1 MPVLTL
7 QRVPSTPLIWF
18 TAGFALASLA
28 GVFLGGA
35 VWLAA
40 VGLACVS
47 IGFLLRG
54 LGRWPQAR
62 RLLAGAG
69 IALVW
74 LVIYGAVFVSPAQ
87 AMENRTVQLD
97 AVVTRWPE
105 RTDYGARVILQA
117 GEGEGRKVSAL
128 LYGDSGLSDLRP
140 GDKLS
145 CVAYCTPA
153 DASRGEDSLY
163 YASQGIHLSAKAY
176 GDITVTKAEG
186 IPPRYALTI
195 LSGKIR
201 QTIDGLYPEHEA
213 GFLRAILTGDKSGLE
228 QADKD
233 NFNRV
238 GLGHVVVISGL
249 HVTFLMGVLTLFL
262 DPRKKRSL
270 LVLLP
275 VLLAFCLM
283 TGSGPGTVRAA
294 ILCTLALLAPLL
306 GREYNC
312 FTGLSTALLLL
323 LAWNPWAAANA
334 GLQFSFL
341 STLGILLF
349 GENWCK
355 AWLKPFPRKAKRWLR
370 PVFGILTVSLAA
382 MVFTVPLSWYYFGRF
397 SLIAPLANLCA
408 SWAVSLAFVGGALS
422 VLVGAVCFPVGH
434 LLAELVGL
442 PIRYFFWFAGKA
454 SQISLAAVEMDR
466 GYYAAWALFVYGF
479 VLLYLLAPVKEK
491 RPILPACACV
501 VTLCLSALLTAKTVQ
516 RQDLALTVLDVG
528 QGQSVVVT
536 SQKSR
541 ALVDCGGTKRPGD
554 TAATYLQSIGSS
566 DVDLLV
572 LTHFHEDHAGG
583 VPELLDRVRVG
594 AIAVPDVDPD
604 SPLRQEIEAQAAE
617 QGIPIHY
624 VTETCQVALGQAQ
637 LTLYAPVGS
646 GGESNE
652 QCVSVL
658 CAKGTWEALLTGD
671 MPGEEEVRL
680 ANREKLPDIECLIA
694 GHHGSKYSTSEA
706 LLQVTRPDL
715 AMISVG
721 RNTYGHPAPET
732 LARLEAA
739 GAAIYRTDRHGSITI
754 YAQEGETS

>member
-1 MPVLTL
+1 M
-7 QRVPSTPLIWF
+7 PSTPLIWF
-18 TAGFALASLA
+18 TAGFALVSLA
-28 GVFLGGA
+28 GVLLGGA
-35 VWLAA
+35 VWMAA

-62 RLLAGAG
+62 RLLAGVG

-117 GEGEGRKVSAL
+117 GEGEGRKVPAL
-128 LYGDSGLSDLRP
+128 LYGDSSLSDLRP

-176 GDITVTKAEG
+176 GDVTVTKAEG

-201 QTIDGLYPEHEA
+201 QTIDRLYPEHEA

-355 AWLKPFPRKAKRWLR
+355 AWLKPFSRKAKRWLR

-434 LLAELVGL
+434 LLAGLVGL

-466 GYYAAWALFVYGF
+466 GYYAAWALFVYGL

-501 VTLCLSALLTAKTVQ
+501 VTLCLS
-516 RQDLALTVLDVG
+516 
-528 QGQSVVVT
+528 
-536 SQKSR
+536 
-541 ALVDCGGTKRPGD
+541 
-554 TAATYLQSIGSS
+554 
-566 DVDLLV
+566 
-572 LTHFHEDHAGG
+572 
-583 VPELLDRVRVG
+583 
-594 AIAVPDVDPD
+594 
-604 SPLRQEIEAQAAE
+604 
-617 QGIPIHY
+617 
-624 VTETCQVALGQAQ
+624 
-637 LTLYAPVGS
+637 
-646 GGESNE
+646 
-652 QCVSVL
+652 
-658 CAKGTWEALLTGD
+658 
-671 MPGEEEVRL
+671 
-680 ANREKLPDIECLIA
+680 
-694 GHHGSKYSTSEA
+694 
-706 LLQVTRPDL
+706 
-715 AMISVG
+715 
-721 RNTYGHPAPET
+721 
-732 LARLEAA
+732 
-739 GAAIYRTDRHGSITI
+739 
-754 YAQEGETS
+754 

>member
-1 MPVLTL
+1 MPFLKL
-7 QRVPSTPLIWF
+7 QKVPSTPLIWF
-18 TAGFALASLA
+18 TVGFALASLT
-28 GVFLGGA
+28 GVSQGGG
-35 VWLAA
+35 VWMAA

-47 IGFLLRG
+47 VGFLLRG

-62 RLLAGAG
+62 RMLAGAG
-69 IALVW
+69 VALVW

-87 AMENRTVQLD
+87 AMEHRTVQVE

-105 RTDYGARVILQA
+105 TTDYGASVVVKA
-117 GEGEGRKVSAL
+117 GEGEGRKVPAL
-128 LYGDSGLSDLRP
+128 LYGGQELADLCP
-140 GDKLS
+140 GDTLS

-153 DASRGEDSLY
+153 DEAQGADSLY
-163 YASQGIHLSAKAY
+163 YASQGIRLKLKTY
-176 GDITVTKAEG
+176 GDIDLTKAEG

-201 QTIDGLYPEHEA
+201 QTIDRLYPEHEA

-262 DPRKKRSL
+262 DPKKKRSL
-270 LVLLP
+270 AVLLP

-323 LAWNPWAAANA
+323 LALNPWAAANA

-349 GENWCK
+349 GEKWCK
-355 AWLKPFPRKAKRWLR
+355 AWLKPLPRRAKRCLR

-382 MVFTVPLSWYYFGRF
+382 MVFTVPLSWSYFGRF
-397 SLIAPLANLCA
+397 SLLAPLANLCT

-422 VLVGAVCFPVGH
+422 VLMGALCFPVGH
-434 LLAELVGL
+434 LLAGLVGL

-454 SQISLAAVEMDR
+454 SQLSLAAVEMDR
-466 GYYAAWALFVYGF
+466 GYYALWALFVYGI
-479 VLLYLLAPVKEK
+479 VLLCLLAPAKGK
-491 RPILPACACV
+491 RPIVPACACV
-501 VTLCLSALLTAKTVQ
+501 VTLCLSAVLTAKTMQ
-516 RQDLALTVLDVG
+516 SQDLALTVLDVG

-536 SQKSR
+536 SRKSR
-541 ALVDCGGTKRPGD
+541 ALIDCGGTKKPGD
-554 TAATYLQSIGSS
+554 TAASYLQSIGSS
-566 DVDLLV
+566 DLDLLV

-583 VPELLDRVRVG
+583 VPQLLDRVKVG
-594 AIAVPDVDPD
+594 AIAVPDVDQD
-604 SPLRQEIEAQAAE
+604 SPLRQEIEAKAAE
-617 QGIPIHY
+617 KAIPIHY
-624 VTETCQVALGQAQ
+624 VTETCTVELGQAR
-637 LTLYAPVGS
+637 LTLYAPVDS

-652 QCVSVL
+652 QCVAVL
-658 CAKGTWEALLTGD
+658 CAKEDWEALLTGD

-680 ANREKLPDIECLIA
+680 ANREDLPDIECLIA

-706 LLQVTRPDL
+706 LLKATRPEL
-715 AMISVG
+715 AVISVG

-732 LARLEAA
+732 LARLERA
-739 GAAIYRTDRHGSITI
+739 GAEIYRTDRHGSITI

>member
-1 MPVLTL
+1 MSGDLWCGV
-7 QRVPSTPLIWF
+7 RFPSPGHGKPNGS
-18 TAGFALASLA
+18 AG
-28 GVFLGGA
+28 
-35 VWLAA
+35 
-40 VGLACVS
+40 C
-47 IGFLLRG
+47 
-54 LGRWPQAR
+54 R
-62 RLLAGAG
+62 RHPLAGAHRLRCPRDPPG
-69 IALVW
+69 R
-74 LVIYGAVFVSPAQ
+74 G
-87 AMENRTVQLD
+87 
-97 AVVTRWPE
+97 
-105 RTDYGARVILQA
+105 GK
-117 GEGEGRKVSAL
+117 GRKVSAL
-128 LYGDSGLSDLRP
+128 LYGDSSLSDLRP

-201 QTIDGLYPEHEA
+201 QTIDCLYPEHEA

-283 TGSGPGTVRAA
+283 TGSGPGTVRAS

-397 SLIAPLANLCA
+397 SLIAPWRISARAERCPWPLWAGRCRCWWA
-408 SWAVSLAFVGGALS
+408 QFVFPSGISWPGWR
-422 VLVGAVCFPVGH
+422 VCPFAIFSGLRGRPV
-434 LLAELVGL
+434 
-442 PIRYFFWFAGKA
+442 R
-454 SQISLAAVEMDR
+454 S
-466 GYYAAWALFVYGF
+466 AW
-479 VLLYLLAPVKEK
+479 
-491 RPILPACACV
+491 RRWRW
-501 VTLCLSALLTAKTVQ
+501 T
-516 RQDLALTVLDVG
+516 
-528 QGQSVVVT
+528 
-536 SQKSR
+536 
-541 ALVDCGGTKRPGD
+541 
-554 TAATYLQSIGSS
+554 
-566 DVDLLV
+566 
-572 LTHFHEDHAGG
+572 
-583 VPELLDRVRVG
+583 G
-594 AIAVPDVDPD
+594 AIMRRGPCSSMGLCCCISWLRSKRNGLSCRPVP
-604 SPLRQEIEAQAAE
+604 A
-617 QGIPIHY
+617 
-624 VTETCQVALGQAQ
+624 
-637 LTLYAPVGS
+637 
-646 GGESNE
+646 
-652 QCVSVL
+652 
-658 CAKGTWEALLTGD
+658 W
-671 MPGEEEVRL
+671 
-680 ANREKLPDIECLIA
+680 
-694 GHHGSKYSTSEA
+694 
-706 LLQVTRPDL
+706 
-715 AMISVG
+715 
-721 RNTYGHPAPET
+721 
-732 LARLEAA
+732 
-739 GAAIYRTDRHGSITI
+739 
-754 YAQEGETS
+754 

>member
-1 MPVLTL
+1 MTRLKI

-18 TAGFALASLA
+18 TVGFALASLV
-28 GVFLGGA
+28 GVSLGGG

-40 VGLACVS
+40 MGLACVAV
-47 IGFLLRG
+47 GFLLRG
-54 LGRWPQAR
+54 LRRWPQAR
-62 RLLAGAG
+62 RLLVGAG

-74 LVIYGAVFVSPAQ
+74 LVTYGAGFVSPAQ
-87 AMENRTVQLD
+87 AMEHRTVRLE
-97 AVVTRWPE
+97 AIVTRWPE
-105 RTDYGARVILQA
+105 TTDYGVRVSLRA
-117 GEGEGRKVSAL
+117 GEGEGRKVSTL
-128 LYGDSGLSDLRP
+128 LYGDQTLADLRP
-140 GDKLS
+140 GDTLS
-145 CVAYCTPA
+145 CVAYCVPA
-153 DASRGEDSLY
+153 DESRGEDSVY
-163 YASQGIHLSAKAY
+163 YASQGIRLSAKAY
-176 GDITVTKAEG
+176 GDIAATKAEG

-201 QTIDGLYPEHEA
+201 QTIDRLCPEHEA
-213 GFLRAILTGDKSGLE
+213 GFLRAILTGDKSGIE
-228 QADKD
+228 QVDRD

-270 LVLLP
+270 AVLLP

-294 ILCTLALLAPLL
+294 ILCTLALMSPLL

-323 LAWNPWAAANA
+323 LALNPWAVANA

-349 GENWCK
+349 GENWCT

-397 SLIAPLANLCA
+397 SLVAPLANFCT
-408 SWAVSLAFVGGALS
+408 SWAVSLAFVGGAVS
-422 VLVGAVCFPVGH
+422 VLVGAACFPVGH
-434 LLAELVGL
+434 LLAGLVGL

-454 SQISLAAVEMDR
+454 SQLSLAAVEMDR
-466 GYYAAWALFVYGF
+466 GYYAVWALFVYG
-479 VLLYLLAPVKEK
+479 VALLYLLAPGKEK
-491 RPILPACACV
+491 RPIVPACACV
-501 VTLCLSALLTAKTVQ
+501 MTLCLSAVLTAKTMQ
-516 RQDLALTVLDVG
+516 SQALALTILDVG

-536 SQKSR
+536 AQKTR
-541 ALVDCGGTKRPGD
+541 ALIDCGGTKKPGD
-554 TAATYLQSIGSS
+554 TAATYLQSIGSNYL
-566 DVDLLV
+566 DLLV

-583 VPELLDRVRVG
+583 VPQLLDRVKVG
-594 AIAVPDVDPD
+594 AIAVPDVDQD
-604 SPLRQEIEAQAAE
+604 SPLRQEIEAKATEKA
-617 QGIPIHY
+617 IPIHY
-624 VTETCQVALGQAQ
+624 VTETCTVELGQAQ
-637 LTLYAPVGS
+637 LTLYAPVDS

-652 QCVSVL
+652 QCVAVL
-658 CAKGTWEALLTGD
+658 CAKGDWEALLTGD

-680 ANREKLPDIECLIA
+680 ANREKLPDLECIIA

-706 LLQVTRPDL
+706 LLKATRPEL
-715 AMISVG
+715 AILSVG

-732 LARLEAA
+732 LMRLENV
-739 GAAIYRTDRHGSITI
+739 GAEIYRTDRYGTITI
-754 YAQEGETS
+754 YAQEGEKS